1 MYVETGGFIDAGP
14 LNGGGEGCSPSHPK
28 VGGTHLRLKAVDET
42 HNSSLE
48 KQSKAEVKYYK
59 YVSYI
64 PLYDT
69 SIVNLKMLAPKLTI
83 GRS

>member
-1 MYVETGGFIDAGP
+1 MMMGISRMVMISGMSGMLGISGMSEQSF
-14 LNGGGEGCSPSHPK
+14 
-28 VGGTHLRLKAVDET
+28 DET
-42 HNSSLE
+42 HNSGLE

-69 SIVNLKMLAPKLTI
+69 SIVNLKMLSPKLTI
-83 GRS
+83 ARS